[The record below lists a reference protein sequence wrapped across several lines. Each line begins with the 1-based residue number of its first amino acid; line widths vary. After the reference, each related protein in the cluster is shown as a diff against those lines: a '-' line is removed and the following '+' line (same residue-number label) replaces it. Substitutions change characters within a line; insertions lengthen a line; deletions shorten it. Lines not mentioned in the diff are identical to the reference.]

1 MTHKSIQVGYITRVE
16 GEGSLSITV
25 EDGELKNV
33 QLKIF
38 EPPRFF
44 ESLLCG
50 RTVWEAP
57 DITAR
62 VCGIC
67 PVAYQ
72 MSAVYGIENLAGVV
86 LDKKIHDWRRL
97 FYCGEWIQSHS
108 LHIFM
113 LHLPDF
119 LGYPSLLAMVEDH
132 KTLVQKGLSVKKVG
146 SDIIQLLGGRDI
158 HPINVCLG
166 GFYRLPE
173 LKAVKSLLSDI
184 WQAYDIM
191 LTVIQIL
198 VGLDY
203 PDVDREYE
211 FLALKGDGEYPMCG
225 GRVVSSLGLDI
236 DVCEFENHIEEYQ
249 VRGSTALFSRLKSG
263 GSYLCGPMARL
274 ALNFEHLP
282 MDLQDLA
289 MRCGIGGGTSNPY
302 RSILV
307 RAVEILFALQ
317 ESAQIIDGLECPDS
331 SSAEFHVPAGTA
343 RWATEAPRGLLY
355 HRYDVDEKGIIKAAL
370 LIPPTSQNQLSM
382 EADLKE
388 LIGPYLQAE
397 SPQLEHL
404 CERLIRNHD
413 PCISCAAHFL
423 RIDRHEK

>member
-16 GEGSLSITV
+16 GEGSVSITV
-25 EDGELKNV
+25 ENGELKDV
-33 QLKIF
+33 RLKIF

-50 RTVWEAP
+50 RSVWEAP

-72 MSAVYGIENLAGVV
+72 MSAVYGIENLASME
-86 LDKKIHDWRRL
+86 LDKEIHDWRRL

-108 LHIFM
+108 LHLFM

-119 LGYPSLLAMVEDH
+119 LGYSSLLSMVQDH
-132 KTLVQKGLSVKKVG
+132 KTLVQNGLLVKKVG

-166 GFYRLPE
+166 GFYRLPPLE
-173 LKAVKSLLSDI
+173 SIKSQVSGI

-191 LTVIQIL
+191 LAVIQFL
-198 VGLDY
+198 AGLEY
-203 PDVDREYE
+203 PDVERDYE
-211 FLALKGDGEYPMCG
+211 FLALRGDREYPMCG

-236 DVCEFENHIEEYQ
+236 DVHEFEDHIEEFQ
-249 VRGSTALFSRLKSG
+249 VRGSNALYSRRKFG
-263 GSYLCGPMARL
+263 GPYLCGPMARL
-274 ALNFEHLP
+274 ALNFESLP
-282 MDLQDLA
+282 TDLKDLA
-289 MRCGIGGGTSNPY
+289 MRCGIEGGTRNPY

-307 RAVEILFALQ
+307 RAIEILYALQ
-317 ESAQIIDGLECPDS
+317 ESARLIDELAYPDS
-331 SSAEFHVPAGTA
+331 ATKEIKIPAGTA

-355 HRYDVDEKGIIKAAL
+355 HRYEVDQRGIIKAAS

-382 EADLKE
+382 EADLRV
-388 LIGPYLQAE
+388 LIGPYLQGE
-397 SPQLEHL
+397 SHQLEHL